1 MGSLIPYK
9 TLTKLWMLSLF
20 YTGFACSPA
29 FADSPRTTT
38 IIPDSVNLS
47 AADFLPEFISQSAE
61 RRAAARLYLLG
72 VLDSTEGKTWCSY
85 SQIKTVTINEFVFE
99 YLQKQSAEK
108 LKVRASAL
116 IEAALKHHLPCK
128 NGKSIHQPNA

>member
-1 MGSLIPYK
+1 MGLLLLHK
-9 TLTKLWMLSLF
+9 TLTRLSMLSLF
-20 YTGFACSPA
+20 YTGFICSPV
-29 FADSPRTTT
+29 FAEPPHAT
-38 IIPDSVNLS
+38 IITVDSVNLS
-47 AADFLPEFISQSAE
+47 AADFLPEFISQSPE

-108 LKVRASAL
+108 LKMRASVL
-116 IEAALKHHLPCK
+116 IEEALNRHFPCK
-128 NGKSIHQPNA
+128 DTNLAAG

>member
-1 MGSLIPYK
+1 MGLLLPHK
-9 TLTKLWMLSLF
+9 TFTRLSMLSLF
-20 YTGFACSPA
+20 YIGFICSPV
-29 FADSPRTTT
+29 FADPPHAT
-38 IIPDSVNLS
+38 IITADSVNLS

-99 YLQKQSAEK
+99 YLQKQSVEK
-108 LKVRASAL
+108 LKMRASVL
-116 IEAALKHHLPCK
+116 IEEALNRHFPCK
-128 NGKSIHQPNA
+128 DTNLAAG